1 MAHPRGD
8 EADPHWSR
16 VLLDALEEGF
26 TLQGRHG
33 EILACNPAAGQ
44 ILGLSPDQL
53 WGRTSLDPRW
63 HAVHDDGSDFPGA
76 EHPAMV
82 TLATGRPVSGQ
93 VMGVHRPD
101 GSLAWLKISSR
112 PLGAGPNGLPTGVVT
127 SFTDIT
133 AERATEAVMT
143 LHRQRL
149 EAVVASL
156 PVGVM
161 VVTAAEEISVV
172 NVEFCRM
179 FGLGQDPSS
188 LRGAPVGPVL
198 WSLAPLLG
206 DVDTILN
213 RIQARATQ
221 RLPVHASEVV
231 LTDGRVVEVDLH
243 AMSVGPLAD
252 PQAASDGVV
261 PAVAGKELVIVCHD
275 VTARIETSRALAT
288 ARDAAEA
295 ASRLKSD
302 FLSTLSHEVRTPI
315 SGIVGMVEVLLTLPL
330 DEDVLEVVEGVRN
343 SAEALAVQLEDL
355 LDLARIEA
363 GRLELRPAPFDLRDL
378 VERSVQVFGRQA
390 RNKHLVLVS
399 GVAGDVPGQVVG
411 DLNRV
416 RQVLLNLVGNAVK
429 FTEVGQVVLDVT
441 ASGPD
446 EVTLTVSDTGPGL
459 PEDARELLFSPFVQ
473 VDPSTDRR
481 HGGFGLGLAIC
492 SRLVALMEGRIGV
505 ESPPGEGARF
515 VVVLP
520 MPAAPT
526 SAGETSRS
534 VLLGQRVRLEATPS
548 GAADV
553 LRRNLLD
560 AGAALVG
567 PGHDAEA
574 VVLLDE
580 SAPGEPSH
588 LRVRPTVGSHERL
601 VVLSSTNEPGAAPG
615 DLPADAPVV
624 LALPVTTARLSR
636 ALLGDTGPR
645 SAPVDPFPGGR
656 VLLAE
661 DNEVNAL
668 LLGRMIGLLGLTCD
682 TVSDGSDALE
692 LLRHH
697 RYDIV
702 LMDVH
707 MPRVDGIA
715 ATRTLRAGEGTGHT
729 PVLALTASAAAEEEQ
744 RCLEAGM
751 DGFITKPV
759 GIAQLRSALAPF
771 VEPAAP
777 PSQPPPPPPGPPML
791 DPGRLDDLVDQLGDV
806 ELVRETVAAY
816 LEELEPRTRA
826 IADAVATGDR
836 DAFRLL
842 THSLKSSSAMLGAV
856 AMSQHCAGAE
866 AVASTAT
873 PEEMAGLRDA
883 GVRLVAPTAVA
894 LTGWASGS

>member
-1 MAHPRGD
+1 MAQPPGH
-8 EADPHWSR
+8 EADQHWSR

-33 EILACNPAAGQ
+33 EILATNPAAGT

-53 WGRTSLDPRW
+53 WGRSSLDPRW

-101 GSLAWLKISSR
+101 GSLVWIKVSSR
-112 PLGAGPNGLPTGVVT
+112 PLGTGPNGLPTGVVT

-133 AERATEAVMT
+133 AERASEAAMT

-161 VVTAAEEISVV
+161 VVTADETISVV

-179 FGLGQDPSS
+179 FGLDKDPLS

-243 AMSVGPLAD
+243 AMSVP
-252 PQAASDGVV
+252 PQDEAPAGGEGRV

-275 VTARIETSRALAT
+275 VTARIETSRALAA

-378 VERSVQVFGRQA
+378 VERSVQVFGRKA
-390 RNKHLVLVS
+390 RDKHLVLVS
-399 GVAGDVPGQVVG
+399 GVDGDVPDQVVG

-429 FTEVGQVVLDVT
+429 FTAAGQVVLDVT
-441 ASGPD
+441 ATGPD
-446 EVTLTVSDTGPGL
+446 EVTLTVTDTGPGL
-459 PEDARELLFSPFVQ
+459 PEEAREQLFSPFVQ

-492 SRLVALMEGRIGV
+492 SRLVALMGGRIGV
-505 ESPPGEGARF
+505 ESAPGEGARF

-520 MPAAPT
+520 MPAGPASP
-526 SAGETSRS
+526 GESSRS
-534 VLLGQRVRLEATPS
+534 VLQRHRVRLEAGPS
-548 GAADV
+548 AATDV
-553 LRRNLLD
+553 LRRTLLD
-560 AGAALVG
+560 AGAALVD
-567 PGHDAEA
+567 PGHDAQA

-580 SAPGEPSH
+580 PSPSTPSH
-588 LRVRPTVGSHERL
+588 LRVRPTIGAHERL
-601 VVLSSTNEPGAAPG
+601 IVLSSTNEPGTAPWA
-615 DLPADAPVV
+615 LPTDGPVV

-636 ALLGDTGPR
+636 ALLGDNGPR
-645 SAPVDPFPGGR
+645 PVSVAPFAGGR

-682 TVSDGSDALE
+682 TVSDGTDALE

-697 RYDIV
+697 QYDAV

-715 ATRTLRAGEGTGHT
+715 ATRDLRAREGGERT
-729 PVLALTASAAAEEEQ
+729 PVLALTASAAADEEQ

-759 GIAQLRSALAPF
+759 GIAQLRAALAPHIERASATTA
-771 VEPAAP
+771 V
-777 PSQPPPPPPGPPML
+777 PPGPPML
-791 DPGRLDDLVDQLGDV
+791 DPGRLNDLVDQLGDV
-806 ELVRETVAAY
+806 DLVRETVAAY
-816 LEELEPRTRA
+816 LEELGPRTRA
-826 IADAVATGDR
+826 IDDAVASDDR
-836 DAFRLL
+836 DAFRML

-866 AVASTAT
+866 AVALTASPAELAT
-873 PEEMAGLRDA
+873 MRDA
-883 GVRLVAPTAVA
+883 GAGLAAPTAEA
-894 LTGWASGS
+894 LAAWAAGG

>member
-1 MAHPRGD
+1 VGAMAHPPGD
-8 EADPHWSR
+8 EADQHWSR

-33 EILACNPAAGQ
+33 EILATNPAAGQ
-44 ILGLSPDQL
+44 ILGLSTDQL
-53 WGRTSLDPRW
+53 WGRSSLDPRW

-93 VMGVHRPD
+93 VMGVYRPD
-101 GSLAWLKISSR
+101 GSLVWIKISSR
-112 PLGAGPNGLPTGVVT
+112 PLSTGPGGLPTGVIT

-133 AERATEAVMT
+133 AERASEAAMT

-161 VVTAAEEISVV
+161 VVTASEHVSVV

-179 FGLGQDPSS
+179 FGLSQHPQS
-188 LRGAPVGPVL
+188 LRGAPVSTVL

-206 DVDTILN
+206 DVDAILD
-213 RIQARATQ
+213 RIQARATEQ
-221 RLPVHASEVV
+221 LPVHANEVV

-243 AMSVGPLAD
+243 TMSVGPPAE
-252 PQAASDGVV
+252 GVGGAGGGV

-275 VTARIETSRALAT
+275 ITARIETSRALAA

-302 FLSTLSHEVRTPI
+302 FLATLSHEVRTPI
-315 SGIVGMVEVLLTLPL
+315 SGIVGMVELLLRLPL

-378 VERSVQVFGRQA
+378 SERSVQVFGQQA
-390 RNKHLVLVS
+390 RDKHIVLVS
-399 GVAGDVPGQVVG
+399 GVAGDVPDLVVG

-429 FTEVGQVVLDVT
+429 FTPAGQVVVDVT

-459 PEDARELLFSPFVQ
+459 PEDAREQLFAPFVQ

-492 SRLVALMEGRIGV
+492 SRLVALMGGRIEV
-505 ESPPGEGARF
+505 ESRHGKGARF

-520 MPAAPT
+520 MPSAP
-526 SAGETSRS
+526 GGPGSRAS
-534 VLLGQRVRLEATPS
+534 LQGHRVRLEASPS
-548 GAADV
+548 GAVDV
-553 LRRNLLD
+553 LRRSLVD
-560 AGAALVG
+560 SGAVLVG
-567 PGHDAEA
+567 TGHDAQTVL
-574 VVLLDE
+574 VVDDT
-580 SAPGEPSH
+580 AGGIPGR
-588 LRVRPTVGSHERL
+588 LRTHPTVAARERL
-601 VVLSSTNEPGAAPG
+601 VVLSSTNEPVAASAG
-615 DLPADAPVV
+615 GPVV
-624 LALPVTTARLSR
+624 LALPVTMARLSR
-636 ALLGDTGPR
+636 AVLGETASGPL
-645 SAPVDPFPGGR
+645 PVEVFPGGR

-661 DNEVNAL
+661 DNEVNVL
-668 LLGRMIGLLGLTCD
+668 LLARMVGLLGLTCD
-682 TVSDGSDALE
+682 TVTDGTEALG
-692 LLRHH
+692 LLR
-697 RYDIV
+697 RNTYDVV

-707 MPRVDGIA
+707 MPRVDGVA
-715 ATRTLRAGEGTGHT
+715 ATRILRAMEGPAHT
-729 PVLALTASAAAEEEQ
+729 PVLALTASAAAEEER
-744 RCLEAGM
+744 RCREAGM
-751 DGFITKPV
+751 DGFVTKPV
-759 GIAQLRSALAPF
+759 GIAELRAALAPY
-771 VEPAAP
+771 VGRPAPAP
-777 PSQPPPPPPGPPML
+777 PSAAGAPGPPRL
-791 DPGRLDDLVDQLGDV
+791 DPGRLNDLVEQLGDV
-806 ELVRETVAAY
+806 ELVRETVTAY
-816 LEELEPRTRA
+816 LEELGPRTAA
-826 IADAVATGDR
+826 IDDAVMAGDR
-836 DAFRLL
+836 DALRLL

-856 AMSQHCAGAE
+856 AMSEQCAAAERVALTATAEELATLRE
-866 AVASTAT
+866 AVA
-873 PEEMAGLRDA
+873 GLS
-883 GVRLVAPTAVA
+883 APTAQA
-894 LTGWASGS
+894 LRDWAAGS

>member
-1 MAHPRGD
+1 MEHPPGD
-8 EADPHWSR
+8 EGDQHWSR

-101 GSLAWLKISSR
+101 GSQVWIKISSR
-112 PLGAGPNGLPTGVVT
+112 PLGSGPAGLPTGVVT

-133 AERATEAVMT
+133 AERASEAAMT

-179 FGLGQDPSS
+179 FGLDQDPRS

-206 DVDTILN
+206 DVDRILN

-221 RLPVHASEVV
+221 RLPVHASEVL

-243 AMSVGPLAD
+243 AMSVP
-252 PQAASDGVV
+252 PQDEPPAGGEGRV

-275 VTARIETSRALAT
+275 VTARIETSRALAA

-390 RNKHLVLVS
+390 RDKHLVLVS
-399 GVAGDVPGQVVG
+399 GVAGDVPDQVVG

-429 FTEVGQVVLDVT
+429 FTDAGQVVLDVT

-446 EVTLTVSDTGPGL
+446 EVTLSVTDTGPGL
-459 PEDARELLFSPFVQ
+459 PEDARDQLFSPFVQ

-492 SRLVALMEGRIGV
+492 SRLVALMGGRIDV
-505 ESPPGEGARF
+505 ESAPGAGARF

-526 SAGETSRS
+526 SADGTSRS
-534 VLLGQRVRLEATPS
+534 VLHGHRVRLEAPAST
-548 GAADV
+548 ATDV
-553 LRRNLLD
+553 LRRSLLD
-560 AGAALVG
+560 AGATLVE
-567 PGHDAEA
+567 PGHEAQA
-574 VVLLDE
+574 VVLLDQP
-580 SAPGEPSH
+580 APGTPGH
-588 LRVRPTVGSHERL
+588 LRVRPTVGPHERL
-601 VVLSSTNEPGAAPG
+601 VVLSSTNEPVAAPG
-615 DLPADAPVV
+615 ALPADGPVA
-624 LALPVTTARLSR
+624 LALPVTTARLNR
-636 ALLGDTGPR
+636 ALLGDSGPR
-645 SAPVDPFPGGR
+645 PVSVEPFAGGR

-661 DNEVNAL
+661 DNDINAL
-668 LLGRMIGLLGLTCD
+668 LLGRMVGLLGLTCD
-682 TVSDGSDALE
+682 TVSNGTDALE
-692 LLRHH
+692 LLGRH
-697 RYDIV
+697 RYDAV

-715 ATRTLRAGEGTGHT
+715 ATRALRAGEGAAHT

-744 RCLEAGM
+744 RCRDAGM
-751 DGFITKPV
+751 DGFVTKPV
-759 GIAQLRSALAPF
+759 GIAQLRAALAPYL
-771 VEPAAP
+771 ERTAAARE
-777 PSQPPPPPPGPPML
+777 GPPML

-816 LEELEPRTRA
+816 LEELAPRTRA
-826 IADAVATGDR
+826 IGDAVASGDR
-836 DAFRLL
+836 DAFRML

-856 AMSQHCAGAE
+856 AMSQHCAAAE
-866 AVASTAT
+866 AVALTAGPAELAT
-873 PEEMAGLRDA
+873 LRDGGA
-883 GVRLVAPTAVA
+883 ALAAPTAQA
-894 LTGWASGS
+894 LAEWAAGG